1 MLVVEHETGG
11 RIVACSRGDE
21 EIACDESGS
30 DGKNLLAGNTDVFA
44 HGSVRLP
51 TDVAAECFRELRHRI
66 LSPAEE
72 YKANHLLREKH
83 RAVLEWLPAPGGR
96 SMGMPTSMLFS
107 RTEACS
113 LVSASQH
120 VVARRPDPTVN
131 RWHRQLPVPTVRI
144 MDDTDAP
151 PRLTRLTFHGPLSED
166 RAARLIRQLAD
177 GVGSTAPATV
187 LDIGCGWGE
196 FMLRLLEAMPGA
208 TGVGIDLNEDDL
220 ARGRTNAEMRGLTER
235 VDFVR
240 ESAADT
246 DRGPADIVLCFSAS
260 HALSDAQPP
269 EHTSAALHALRR
281 LVKPGGRVLLG
292 EGFWQRPPVPS
303 ELSAM
308 WPEASASEFH
318 DLCDLVDLAIAAG
331 FRPA

>member
-1 MLVVEHETGG
+1 
-11 RIVACSRGDE
+11 
-21 EIACDESGS
+21 
-30 DGKNLLAGNTDVFA
+30 
-44 HGSVRLP
+44 
-51 TDVAAECFRELRHRI
+51 
-66 LSPAEE
+66 
-72 YKANHLLREKH
+72 
-83 RAVLEWLPAPGGR
+83 
-96 SMGMPTSMLFS
+96 
-107 RTEACS
+107 
-113 LVSASQH
+113 
-120 VVARRPDPTVN
+120 
-131 RWHRQLPVPTVRI
+131 

-166 RAARLIRQLAD
+166 RAARLIRRLAD
-177 GVGSTAPATV
+177 GVGPTATATV

-260 HALSDAQPP
+260 HALSDAHPP

-318 DLCDLVDLAIAAG
+318 DLCGLVDLAIDAG
-331 FRPA
+331 FRPAWIESANPDEWDHFESAYQSDVEEWLAAHPDHPLAKETRDRVDRHRSMWLRGYRGVMGLAYLTLVPVKQGAASSSA